1 MINEKFL
8 EGKVALVTGAGSGFG
23 REMAITFASKGAH
36 LVLNDIN
43 LESIKETRDFILKTN
58 KVDIL
63 LEQADIS
70 DEEQVN
76 IMSKNVFNQFDN
88 IFVLVNNAGIRGG
101 SSSLKTKTKDYNR
114 VMEVNVK
121 GPWNVTKA
129 FYRKMSKQKFE
140 PIAGKIINITSC
152 AGTECGLN
160 PFIGMYSVSKAALIA
175 FTKLWALE
183 LGPSNINVNAICP
196 GIFLTPIYNNDPDFI
211 REWIKLRNIKL
222 PIDQIGEAKQV
233 ADVALFLASP
243 ASDYITGQNIIID
256 GGMTISINKL

>member
-1 MINEKFL
+1 MSEKFL

-23 REMAITFASKGAH
+23 REMALAFASKGAN

-43 LESIKETRDFILKTN
+43 LESIAETREMVLN
-58 KVDIL
+58 LCNVDIL
-63 LEQADIS
+63 LVEADIS
-70 DEEQVN
+70 DEEQVDT
-76 IMSKNVFNQFDN
+76 MRKNVYQKFDN
-88 IFVLVNNAGIRGG
+88 VFLLVNNAGIRGG

-114 VMEVNVK
+114 VMDVNVK
-121 GPWNVTKA
+121 GAWNVTKA
-129 FYRKMSKQKFE
+129 FYRRMTKQKFK
-140 PIAGKIINITSC
+140 PVAGKIINITSC

-183 LGPSNINVNAICP
+183 LGSANITVNAICP

-222 PIDQIGEAKQV
+222 PIDKIGEASQV

-243 ASDYITGQNIIID
+243 ASDYITGQNIILD
-256 GGMTISINKL
+256 GGMTLSINKL